1 VPPPADQDPSDPVVR
16 VAAALAARHPHV
28 MIPDL
33 ARMTDLMDLLGSPQ
47 RAYPAIHL
55 TGTNGK
61 TSTARMTDALLRAH
75 GLRTGRYT
83 SPHLQGFTERICL
96 DGAPIT
102 AERLGQLWDEVAPYI
117 HLVDDRHPE
126 ALTFFEVGTALAFAA
141 FADAPV
147 DVAVVEVGLGGTW
160 DATNVLDAQ
169 IAVIGTVDLDHTDLL
184 GDDVGAIAAEKAG
197 IVHGGATVVSAAQS
211 PEAAR
216 AVLAR
221 VAQTGARLIAEGVGA
236 QVLDRR
242 LAVGGQLLALQTPAA
257 TYEDVLLPLHG
268 AHQGRNALLAL
279 CAVEAFLGG
288 RPLDSGVVREGFANA
303 DSPGRLEVIRTS
315 PTVLLDG
322 AHNPAGARALAAA
335 LDEAFDFRRLVAVVG
350 VLADKDTVG
359 LLEAISPHLDHL
371 VATEPD
377 SARALP
383 AEDLAAIG
391 RDMLDPDDVS
401 LASSL
406 ADALDLAFALAD
418 EDGEFVGGVGVLVT
432 GSLVT
437 VGQARALLSRRR

>member
-1 VPPPADQDPSDPVVR
+1 
-16 VAAALAARHPHV
+16 

>member
-1 VPPPADQDPSDPVVR
+1 
-16 VAAALAARHPHV
+16 

-102 AERLGQLWDEVAPYI
+102 AERLGQLWDEVSPYI